1 MFLRFLSTA
10 WRNIVKHKVFSV
22 INFIGLSIG
31 IALTVLIFIY
41 VREEVNYDRFQSK
54 LDRIYRIKYSLPSQN
69 MELASSPPPIAPRLP
84 EYFSDVESVARLFG
98 RSASIKRSG
107 SSEIYEEESVYFAD
121 TTFLNIFDLEFI
133 QGSPD
138 EAFRENT
145 VLLTDVTATKYFG
158 AENPIGQSLNF
169 SGRIDFEVVGVVKEY
184 PSNSSIHFSMLLPY
198 ENMFDLEED
207 QTSAI
212 MRQNLERNFVI
223 SHSFTYILLKEG
235 SDPSA
240 IDKGMDDFMKE
251 FAPEQMQVGQ
261 VFTLFPLKD
270 IHMESTLLAEP
281 EATNSWSTIY
291 LFIAVSLLTLA
302 IASINYINLST
313 AQSFSRVKEIGVR
326 KVMGSDKR
334 QLIFQFLTEAFLFV
348 GVSVL
353 VALFLVNLSIPILND
368 LTNKNFIFSE
378 VMDGQL
384 ILLLLALILILTV
397 LAGSYPAF
405 FVTGFNTVN
414 ALKGSKLQATGGGKL
429 LRRSL
434 VGFQLL
440 VTSFLLVAALII
452 LQQLN
457 FINNKALGF
466 DKERIVMI
474 SLFSQN
480 LNNIFSGTDTTFQ
493 TRLKTYADELKS
505 QSFIGSSTRLS
516 SEVGSGISFRGTV
529 PEGFTPEDNMFHANL
544 KIDYDFFETFE
555 IEIVAGRPLSQEY
568 ASDATEG
575 FMVNETAVREY
586 GWGNPQDAIGK
597 TFNLEGKI
605 GTVVGVMKDFH
616 FMGLTQPLT
625 PLSADI
631 SAFGSPLLAVKV
643 IGDDLPGAISFM
655 EDTWNELFPEK
666 TFEYSMLD
674 ESLANQY
681 EAYKDFGMIIGYFTL
696 IAIVISCMGLYG
708 MILYNV
714 QRRQKEIGIKK
725 VLGANVG
732 LILSQMYKEFLILV
746 IVGFLLAIPLSYYAV
761 SDWLDSF
768 VYSIEIS
775 PVEYLIGL
783 VIIVVLVFATI
794 SRTALVAALSNPID
808 AIRSE

>member
-1 MFLRFLSTA
+1 MFRRFLSTA
-10 WRNIVKHKVFSV
+10 WRNIVKHQVFSI
-22 INFIGLSIG
+22 INFTGLSIG

-41 VREEVNYDRFQSK
+41 VREEVNYDRFQTK
-54 LDRIYRIKYSLPSQN
+54 LERIYRIKYSLPTQN

-84 EYFSDVESVARLFG
+84 EYFSDIESVARLFG

-107 SSEIYEEESVYFAD
+107 SPEIYEEESVYFAD
-121 TTFLNIFDLEFI
+121 TTFLDIFDLEFI

-158 AENPIGQSLNF
+158 TENPIGQSLNF

-198 ENMFDLEED
+198 DNMFDLEDD

-235 SDPSA
+235 ADPST
-240 IDKGMDDFMKE
+240 IDRSMDDFMKE

-334 QLIFQFLTEAFLFV
+334 QLVFQFLTEAFLFV

-368 LTNKNFIFSE
+368 LTNKNFVFSE

-384 ILLLLALILILTV
+384 VLLLIGLILLLTL

-434 VGFQLL
+434 VGFQLV

-493 TRLKTYADELKS
+493 TRLNTYADELKS
-505 QSFIGSSTRLS
+505 QSFISSSTRLS
-516 SEVGSGISFRGTV
+516 SEVGSGITFRGTV

-544 KIDYDFFETFE
+544 KIDYDFFETFD
-555 IEIVAGRPLSQEY
+555 IEIVAGRPLSREY

-643 IGDDLPGAISFM
+643 MGNDLPTAISYM
-655 EDTWNELFPEK
+655 EDTWNKLFPEK

-674 ESLANQY
+674 ENLARQY
-681 EAYKDFGMIIGYFTL
+681 EAYEDFGMIIAYFTL
-696 IAIVISCMGLYG
+696 IAIAISCMGLYG

-714 QRRQKEIGIKK
+714 QRREKEIGIKK

-732 LILSQMYKEFLILV
+732 TILSQMYREFLILV
-746 IVGFLLAIPLSYYAV
+746 IIGFLLAIPLSYYAAA
-761 SDWLDSF
+761 DWLESF
-768 VYSIEIS
+768 VYSIDIS
-775 PVEYLIGL
+775 PIEYLIGFL
-783 VIIVVLVFATI
+783 IITVLVFATI
-794 SRTALVAALSNPID
+794 SRTAISAALSNPID